1 MCLANAQDQKAN
13 SIRGVADMSEDLQV
27 GDRVRLIGIPDWLIH
42 YLPEDEKQEI
52 SGFIGN
58 VAVVEKIDDAGY
70 FWLDFGNTV
79 EVTDSAYYTG
89 HTFCVTR
96 EYLEPA

>member
-1 MCLANAQDQKAN
+1 MCLVNAQDQKAS
-13 SIRGVADMSEDLQV
+13 SIQEVANVSQDLHV
-27 GDRVRLIGIPDWLIH
+27 GDLVRLIGVPDWLIH
-42 YLPEDEKQEI
+42 DLPEDEKQEI
-52 SGFIGN
+52 IAFIGN

-70 FWLDFGNTV
+70 FWLGFGNTV
-79 EVTDSAYYTG
+79 EVADSAYYTG